1 MSAEKIVKTVCNMCP
16 NCCGIDV
23 HVRDGKITRIVGMK
37 EHPFRTLCVKARGII
52 DWVYSK
58 ERITSPLRKANG
70 KWRKISWD
78 EAFGVIADKLSRVRE
93 EYGAKALVVYLGQL
107 FTATHVERMASRFC
121 SIYGTPNYTTG
132 ASICFAARVIGHS
145 LTFNHNTIAMIPS
158 FQDTECILVWGSSP
172 PQSSLLAAAAV
183 LSAKKRGAKLIVID
197 PRSTSLAK
205 KADIYAQIR
214 PGTDCALAL
223 GLLNVIISEELYDK
237 PFVDEWTVGF
247 EKLVGH
253 VENYT
258 PEKVSEIT
266 WIPAETI
273 RNIAR
278 VYATNKPATILQGV
292 SLDHCT
298 NGVQTSRAIAT
309 LVAVTGNFDMPGGN
323 TYCSPLRQK
332 SLRIKGKVSVTEAI
346 GAEYPLFSRFIR
358 ETTSIPVA
366 DAIISGKPYPV
377 KALMVQGSNP
387 ILTWPNTNKLKKA
400 FEELELLVVIDIF
413 MTKTAELADIILP
426 AATFLEEKVLKDCF
440 YTGLP
445 LIVRGDKAIDP
456 PGNCLSDWKIWS
468 ELGRN
473 MGFEEY
479 FPWKDEDE
487 LFEYLLEPTN
497 ITLDQLRKSPGGVF
511 YWPREQKRYLKEGFN
526 TPSGKLEIYSKIM
539 EQHGY
544 DPMPTFREPAES
556 AVSKPDL
563 VEKYPLVLISGARI
577 NVFTHSQHRNVPV
590 LRKQQP
596 EPLIEINAQT
606 AKDLGVD
613 DGDLVTVES
622 PRGSI
627 KLKAKVTQDIHPRVV
642 SIQHGWSEANV
653 NMLTDDEARDPISC
667 YPGLKSVLCRV
678 VKRR

>member
-16 NCCGIDV
+16 ISCGIDV
-23 HVRDGKITRIVGMK
+23 HVRNGKITQIVGMK
-37 EHPFRTLCVKARGII
+37 EHPFRMLCVKSQGII
-52 DWVYSK
+52 DWIYSK
-58 ERITSPLRKANG
+58 ERITRPLRKTNG
-70 KWRKISWD
+70 KWKKISWD
-78 EAFGVIADKLSRVRE
+78 EAFGVIAGKLSRIKE
-93 EYGAKALVVYLGQL
+93 EYGAKALVVHLGYL

-121 SIYGTPNYTTG
+121 SVYGTPNYTTG
-132 ASICFAARVIGHS
+132 ASLCFAARVIGHS
-145 LTFNHNTIAMIPS
+145 LTFNHNTIAMSPS
-158 FQDTECILVWGSSP
+158 FRDTRCILVWGSNP
-172 PQSSLLAAAAV
+172 PESNLLATAAIFS
-183 LSAKKRGAKLIVID
+183 LKKRAKLIVID

-247 EKLVGH
+247 DKLVGH
-253 VENYT
+253 VRNYT

-278 VYATNKPATILQGV
+278 MYATNKPATILQGV

-298 NGVQTSRAIAT
+298 NGIQTSRAIAT
-309 LVAVTGNFDMPGGN
+309 LVAVTGNFDIAGGN

-332 SLRIKGKVSVTEAI
+332 SLRIKGKVSISEAI
-346 GAEYPLFSRFIR
+346 GAEYPLFSRFIH
-358 ETTSIPVA
+358 ETTSMPVA

-377 KALMVQGSNP
+377 KALIVQGSNP

-400 FEELELLVVIDIF
+400 FEELELLVAIDVF
-413 MTKTAELADIILP
+413 MTETAELADIVLP
-426 AATFLEEKVLKDCF
+426 AAAFLEKKVLKDYF

-445 LIVRGDKAIDP
+445 LILREDKAIDP
-456 PGNCLSDWKIWS
+456 PGNCLPDWKIWS
-468 ELGRN
+468 ELGRK
-473 MGFEEY
+473 MGYEEY
-479 FPWKDEDE
+479 FPWKDENE

-497 ITLDQLRKSPGGVF
+497 ITLDQLRKSPHGVS
-511 YWPREQKRYLKEGFN
+511 YQPREQKRYLIEGFN
-526 TPSGKLEIYSKIM
+526 TPSGKVEIYSKIM
-539 EQHGY
+539 EEHGY

-556 AVSKPDL
+556 AVSKSDL
-563 VEKYPLVLISGARI
+563 VEKYPLVLISGTRTK
-577 NVFTHSQHRNVPV
+577 VFTHSQHRNVPL

-596 EPLIEINAQT
+596 EPLIEINAKT
-606 AKDLGVD
+606 AKDLGIG

-627 KLKAKVTQDIHPRVV
+627 ELKVKVTQDIHPGVV

-653 NMLTDDEARDPISC
+653 NVLTDDEARDPISG
-667 YPGLKSVLCRV
+667 YPGLKSVLCRA
-678 VKRR
+678 VKKG